1 MRYSSSY
8 NQWATRAEGRGTPLP
23 SERERAGL
31 IAAKIRDN
39 HSGSRQDSNE
49 LARMES
55 LRDGGGSSSD
65 DDDYVPF
72 TRQQL
77 QQHLSDPRITGRRHM
92 NLREE
97 YDRRWPPI
105 ARQPVYVQ
113 PQPDFLQQAARNGVR
128 EARCMREEGYVPNMD
143 REWRQCLQPESVCWS
158 DGNCDLYR
166 EAYMAAFEGEWRT
179 PTVAKRV
186 RPVRPRRIVF

>member
-1 MRYSSSY
+1 MRYSSGY

-31 IAAKIRDN
+31 IAAKIRDS

-55 LRDGGGSSSD
+55 LRDGGGSSSSD
-65 DDDYVPF
+65 NDYVPL

-77 QQHLSDPRITGRRHM
+77 QQHLSHM

-97 YDRRWPPI
+97 YNRRWPPI
-105 ARQPVYVQ
+105 AHQPVYAD
-113 PQPDFLQQAARNGVR
+113 PGPDFLQRAARDGVCQ
-128 EARCMREEGYVPNMD
+128 ARAMREEGYVPNMD
-143 REWRQCLQPESVCWS
+143 REWRQCLEPESVCWS
-158 DGNCDLYR
+158 DGDCDLYR

-179 PTVAKRV
+179 PTVAK
-186 RPVRPRRIVF
+186 PVRQARQRRIVF

>member
-1 MRYSSSY
+1 MRYSSGY
-8 NQWATRAEGRGTPLP
+8 NQWVTRAEGRGTPLP

-55 LRDGGGSSSD
+55 LRDGGSSNGD
-65 DDDYVPF
+65 DDEDYVPL

-97 YDRRWPPI
+97 YDRRWPPV
-105 ARQPVYVQ
+105 AHQPVYAD
-113 PQPDFLQQAARNGVR
+113 PGPDFLQRAAQDGVR
-128 EARCMREEGYVPNMD
+128 EARAMR
-143 REWRQCLQPESVCWS
+143 L
-158 DGNCDLYR
+158 
-166 EAYMAAFEGEWRT
+166 RT
-179 PTVAKRV
+179 
-186 RPVRPRRIVF
+186 